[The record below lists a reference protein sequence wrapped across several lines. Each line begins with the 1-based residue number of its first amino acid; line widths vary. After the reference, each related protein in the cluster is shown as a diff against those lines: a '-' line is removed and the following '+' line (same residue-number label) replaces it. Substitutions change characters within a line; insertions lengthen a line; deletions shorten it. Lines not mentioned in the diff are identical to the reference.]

1 LRIIVENIVLF
12 LLPACLYVGY
22 VLLVH
27 KTGQTPRQVMDD
39 APLLMLF
46 IAGIGLIG
54 ATLLVFGVRGAED
67 EGRAGQAYEPS
78 VYKDGKL
85 YPGRVK

>member
-1 LRIIVENIVLF
+1 MRIIVENIILF

-22 VLLVH
+22 MVLVRR
-27 KTGQTPRQVMDD
+27 TGQSPRQVMDD

-46 IAGIGLIG
+46 IAGIGLIA
-54 ATLLVFGVRGAED
+54 ATLLIFGVRGAED

-85 YPGRVK
+85 FPGKVK

>member
-1 LRIIVENIVLF
+1 LRIVIENIILF

-22 VLLVH
+22 RVLVGRS
-27 KTGQTPRQVMDD
+27 GQSTRQVMDD

-46 IAGIGLIG
+46 IAGIGLIA
-54 ATLLVFGVRGAED
+54 ATLLFFGVRGTAD

-85 YPGRVK
+85 TPGKVR

>member
-1 LRIIVENIVLF
+1 LRIIVENIILF

-22 VLLVH
+22 AVLVRQ
-27 KTGQTPRQVMDD
+27 TGQSTRQVMDD

-46 IAGIGLIG
+46 IAGIGLIA

-85 YPGRVK
+85 IPGKVR